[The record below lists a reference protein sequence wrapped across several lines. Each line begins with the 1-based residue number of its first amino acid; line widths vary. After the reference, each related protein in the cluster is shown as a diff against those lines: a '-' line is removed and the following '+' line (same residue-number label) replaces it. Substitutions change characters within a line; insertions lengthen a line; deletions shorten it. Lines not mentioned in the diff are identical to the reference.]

1 MPTST
6 TPSSPFAIFGAGFR
20 LIGRFV
26 RARPV
31 PFALAVTG
39 AAIFASGVVLGAVV
53 VGNLTDSVI
62 VPVLDRGERIGNR
75 LLVGLA
81 LIVGVSVWK
90 AAGIVLRRSS
100 AGWFQSNSQADVR
113 TRLIE
118 HQLDL
123 RLSWFAKRTTGDL
136 LSVTQSDALQG
147 TGILAP
153 LPYGTGVSLLL
164 VTTVVLVFSIDW
176 VLGLL
181 TLAALAVYL
190 YIDILGAWRIFLQI
204 EDIQKLQ
211 GRVSSVAHES
221 FDGALTVKALGREA
235 EETARFG
242 RAVDAHRERL
252 VAIGRLIGSFR
263 TAVDAIPSVSMIL
276 VLVVGA
282 IRIRQGFLSA
292 GDLVTITY
300 LLSLLSVPIRL
311 IGYVTW
317 DLASSLA
324 GWQRVQEVL
333 DADDRVGYGPLTA
346 VAEPHGADVHG
357 EEVAFSYDGAEEVLR
372 DVRFRIPPGQTVAV
386 VGPTGSGKSTIA
398 LLLARLWDPA
408 SGSITIDGRDLRN
421 FARSELPTEVAYVGQ
436 SPFLFDDT
444 VAANIALGGR
454 IAFDEIRAAASLAGA
469 DGFIARLSA
478 GFDTRVG
485 ERGTTLSGG
494 QQQRVALARALA
506 RRPRLLVL
514 DDATSAVDPS
524 VEAEILRG
532 LREAELPSTV
542 VMVAYRPA
550 SIVLADQVVYVEK
563 GRVVGQGTHQELLE
577 SVPGYARLVRAYEED
592 AAARAGGG

>member
-1 MPTST
+1 MAV

-39 AAIFASGVVLGAVV
+39 AAIFASGVVLAAVV
-53 VGNLTDSVI
+53 VGKLTDSVI
-62 VPVLDRGERIGNR
+62 VPVLDRGEGIGNR

-90 AAGIVLRRSS
+90 AAGIVLRRSA
-100 AGWFQSNSQADVR
+100 AGWFQFNSQADLR
-113 TRLIE
+113 ARLIE

-123 RLSWFAKRTTGDL
+123 RLAWFAKRTTGDL

-176 VLGLL
+176 ALGLL

-190 YIDILGAWRIFLQI
+190 WVDILGAWRIFLQI

-242 RAVDAHRERL
+242 RAVSVHRERL

-263 TAVDAIPSVSMIL
+263 TAVDAIPAVSMIAL
-276 VLVVGA
+276 LVVGA
-282 IRIRQGFLSA
+282 VRIRAGVISA
-292 GDLVTITY
+292 GDLITITY

-333 DADDRVGYGPLTA
+333 DADDRVDYGSLHA
-346 VAEPHGADVHG
+346 VLEATGADLEG
-357 EEVAFSYDGAEEVLR
+357 DEVAFSYDGAAEVLR
-372 DVRFRIPPGQTVAV
+372 DVRFHIPPGKTVAV

-408 SGSITIDGRDLRN
+408 SGSITIDGRDLRH
-421 FARSELPTEVAYVGQ
+421 FGRSELPAEVAYVGQ
-436 SPFLFDDT
+436 APFLFDDT
-444 VAANIALGGR
+444 VAANIGLGGR
-454 IAFDEIRAAASLAGA
+454 MGGDEVRAAARLAGA
-469 DGFIARLSA
+469 GEFIAELPA
-478 GFDTRVG
+478 GFETKVG

-550 SIVLADQVVYVEK
+550 SILLADQVVYVEK
-563 GRVVGQGTHQELLE
+563 GRVVAQGTHPELLE

-592 AAARAGGG
+592 AAARAGGR